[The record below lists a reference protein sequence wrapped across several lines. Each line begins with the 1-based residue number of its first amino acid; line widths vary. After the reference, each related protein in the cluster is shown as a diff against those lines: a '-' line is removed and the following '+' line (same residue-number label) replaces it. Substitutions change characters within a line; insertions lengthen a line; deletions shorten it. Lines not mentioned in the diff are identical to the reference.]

1 MRQTLLARDWETLKK
16 GEKKD
21 EETGKERRRESK
33 RELEEETDTEHK
45 AGVCDGTRVTA
56 GRGY

>member
-1 MRQTLLARDWETLKK
+1 MLARDWETLKK

-21 EETGKERRRESK
+21 EETEKQSRRESK
-33 RELEEETDTEHK
+33 RELEEETDTEQK
-45 AGVCDGTRVTA
+45 AGVCEGTRVTA

>member
-1 MRQTLLARDWETLKK
+1 MLARDWETLKK
-16 GEKKD
+16 GGKKD
-21 EETGKERRRESK
+21 EETEKERRRESK